1 MMNKEVGFHLTIW
14 ELFMVVV
21 IVIALVFIGVRC
33 ASPAERV
40 AFAATTDAAY
50 HKPYVG
56 VVIAVAGVVQGAGR
70 GKLAG
75 GGGNQYKHWFD
86 IIDPAQRPFI
96 GVRCYYAGAF
106 LPRKGAMVVVEGL
119 VTAPGRLQVNR
130 TTFIE

>member
-1 MMNKEVGFHLTIW
+1 MKRQIGFHVALW
-14 ELFMVVV
+14 EILLVSA
-21 IVIALVFIGVRC
+21 IIIAAVCVGVRY
-33 ASPAERV
+33 ADTAERA
-40 AFAATTDAAY
+40 AFGATTDAAY

-75 GGGNQYKHWFD
+75 GGGNQYTHWFD